1 MKLELPLPPSILNP
15 NDKSHWAKKA
25 KAKAACKL
33 SAYYLCRAAK
43 VNAFRGE
50 VRDELTMT
58 VEFRLPGK
66 RKRDAD
72 NLLASAKASIDGVA
86 QALDIDDCRFNPITV
101 NRVYGQ
107 PQPGMM
113 VIYL

>member
-1 MKLELPLPPSILNP
+1 MKLSLPLPPSILNP

-33 SAYYLCRAAK
+33 SAYWSCKAAK
-43 VNAFRGE
+43 GKVSGE
-50 VRDELTMT
+50 GEMTMT

-72 NLLASAKASIDGVA
+72 NLLASAKASIDGLSK
-86 QALDIDDCRFNPITV
+86 ALDVDDSRFNPITV
-101 NRVYGQ
+101 NRVYNC
-107 PQPGMM
+107 PQPGEM